1 MVFCIC
7 ESRRHVHALA
17 DEPNRIVHTIPDGV
31 GGKNCVEV
39 FSPAQCVAGGFID
52 LAASRDGE
60 VIRTQDAADFV
71 ADLRLNADC
80 ANDGIFQLRSVR
92 SAHPHPRQQR
102 SVLLAELFTGQDVL
116 LPEQVILRE

>member
-1 MVFCIC
+1 MFVLFLVMIVPDCI
-7 ESRRHVHALA
+7 
-17 DEPNRIVHTIPDGV
+17 
-31 GGKNCVEV
+31 GGKDCIKVP
-39 FSPAQCVAGGFID
+39 SPAESVAGSFID

-60 VIRTQDAADFV
+60 VVRTQDAADFV